1 MRNKNFFIKK
11 RMINGFNVVKEQY
24 PFKTQC
30 PIKNQ
35 LKNVSILGNTDIK
48 NNNSNLAWIGGW
60 ESTQE
65 NIKIPNASG
74 VVMTED
80 FGSGEDIQALTGLYC
95 GDLIVIS
102 YTISVADL
110 SGWQDRTTGRFF
122 WKKQDGSEF
131 IAFQG
136 KEKPIDGNSADV
148 EFFLQLPYD
157 IDDFKNIYIYG
168 CKNNIKTTITNFNIE
183 KISKNIKKDLFNFTS
198 IQNPDTFSSCGD
210 VLSTYKMISSGE
222 GKILTSEGNVL
233 FEDGSTMGDY
243 NIPITLRGKN
253 LFPIDKI
260 KEDNMSVDENNNSV
274 LLNGEEISFSNFL
287 NITGLKNEDYI
298 GVALKCKN
306 FNGDNYNTFNKF
318 FFEKK
323 DLNQSNTYDYS
334 EILLNGSL
342 YRKDYRK
349 YQVSK
354 INPSQLNNS
363 YGTLKLF
370 GLEKK
375 DTNFYD
381 IQIEL
386 LDNLDLELS
395 AFERYREPQS
405 IVNIKTSNPLR
416 GISKNKFFRNK
427 ESFDYIDFN
436 QNRIVRK
443 LKEITLDGNS
453 GWVELFYENENMQNS
468 YYFKC
473 KLPKPIK
480 KNGAVICNMTKM
492 GGSYK
497 FTEDSSLD
505 FITSYYAFEDD
516 NSVYLQ
522 IKKSNVDKN
531 MGVSGLDMFKKLL
544 SIKPMTVIYEMADM
558 EYEDNETIKDVTIEL
573 PEGGSTIT
581 VDTKI
586 NPYKIVGEY
595 ISVEM

>member
-306 FNGDNYNTFNKF
+306 FNGDNYNTFNKI
-318 FFEKK
+318 
-323 DLNQSNTYDYS
+323 S
-334 EILLNGSL
+334 E
-342 YRKDYRK
+342 
-349 YQVSK
+349 
-354 INPSQLNNS
+354 
-363 YGTLKLF
+363 
-370 GLEKK
+370 
-375 DTNFYD
+375 
-381 IQIEL
+381 
-386 LDNLDLELS
+386 
-395 AFERYREPQS
+395 
-405 IVNIKTSNPLR
+405 
-416 GISKNKFFRNK
+416 
-427 ESFDYIDFN
+427 
-436 QNRIVRK
+436 
-443 LKEITLDGNS
+443 
-453 GWVELFYENENMQNS
+453 
-468 YYFKC
+468 
-473 KLPKPIK
+473 
-480 KNGAVICNMTKM
+480 
-492 GGSYK
+492 
-497 FTEDSSLD
+497 
-505 FITSYYAFEDD
+505 
-516 NSVYLQ
+516 
-522 IKKSNVDKN
+522 
-531 MGVSGLDMFKKLL
+531 
-544 SIKPMTVIYEMADM
+544 
-558 EYEDNETIKDVTIEL
+558 
-573 PEGGSTIT
+573 
-581 VDTKI
+581 
-586 NPYKIVGEY
+586 
-595 ISVEM
+595 